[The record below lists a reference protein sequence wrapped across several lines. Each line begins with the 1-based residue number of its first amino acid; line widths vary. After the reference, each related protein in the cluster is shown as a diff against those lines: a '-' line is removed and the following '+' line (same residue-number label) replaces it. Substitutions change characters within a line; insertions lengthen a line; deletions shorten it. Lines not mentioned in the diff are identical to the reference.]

1 MKRCDIMTTGSIET
15 KEIVQGAAT
24 GARIL
29 SYLKENRVEMIGLLI
44 LAHLLGVSDRILA
57 QVSGVC
63 F

>member
-1 MKRCDIMTTGSIET
+1 MIET
-15 KEIVQGAAT
+15 PSRETVQGAAT

-29 SYLKENRVEMIGLLI
+29 SYMKDNRVEMIGLLI

-57 QVSGVC
+57 QVNGVC

>member
-1 MKRCDIMTTGSIET
+1 MITEGT
-15 KEIVQGAAT
+15 KETVQGAAT

-29 SYLKENRVEMIGLLI
+29 TYMKENRVEMIGLVI

-57 QVSGVC
+57 QVSGMC